1 MNTVEVSPYLW
12 EIDNILSKEECSII
26 IDTAKPLLE
35 RNTVVDDS
43 KIQGSRVADV
53 RTSSGAHFNKD
64 MKYSLEFDM
73 IRRKIEYAIS
83 EFTKLP
89 IENQEGFQV
98 LHYEVNEEYKAQIIE
113 SIPENEKLSLYTQ
126 DTFTDLCRGPHIP
139 STGKIKAFKLM
150 KVAGAYWRGD
160 SSNVMLQRIYGTAW
174 QDKKSLKTYK
184 IWLSNNALCLAWAS
198 ALS

>member
-12 EIDNILSKEECSII
+12 EIDGILSKKECSII

-98 LHYEVNEEYKAQIIE
+98 LHYEVNEEYKAHHDYFVRNTEYWKGQVEIGGQRMFSFLLYLNDVEEGGETEYPQVNKMIAPSPGKACMHQNFVDGKE
-113 SIPENEKLSLYTQ
+113 YFKSEHAALPVKKEKSGL
-126 DTFTDLCRGPHIP
+126 
-139 STGKIKAFKLM
+139 
-150 KVAGAYWRGD
+150 
-160 SSNVMLQRIYGTAW
+160 
-174 QDKKSLKTYK
+174 
-184 IWLSNNALCLAWAS
+184 WLLG
-198 ALS
+198 